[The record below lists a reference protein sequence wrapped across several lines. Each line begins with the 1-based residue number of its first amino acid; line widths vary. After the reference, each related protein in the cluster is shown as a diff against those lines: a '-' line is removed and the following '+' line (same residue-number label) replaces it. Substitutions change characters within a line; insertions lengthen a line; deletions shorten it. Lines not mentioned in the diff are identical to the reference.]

1 MVNLKRILENIRNW
15 IWKFSGEDCKLIEE
29 GAEKGNGIGFIF
41 SVIGC
46 WVIVIIASS
55 MYSSWH
61 FMRNL
66 LTGHELIAGGISLL
80 WALLMT
86 NLYILLLYTIT
97 PTLLKSRQKKKNK
110 KGFKIHEPKS
120 DKSIFFR
127 ILFVGLLALI
137 TAQPLTLGIFEN
149 SDSFRLRLNRY
160 VQEYRNEF
168 ILLADSSIIMSEKS
182 IYRDIE
188 RKISLSRPDGRNNAT
203 EPLILDLLSGKLQ
216 SDSNFLN
223 EGLALYHKLELAK
236 QSRLQER
243 IIDSL
248 DMELSFIINKEVI
261 DDQNFVQNL
270 SSIMI
275 SQNSSYIRFSKELDA
290 FLSLIVTK
298 NAQYDKLDQL
308 LSISNFYVRK
318 IQIINK
324 YYPLAWI
331 INIIVIGVFLFPIW
345 MKYNIRNKY
354 NYYPSKEKL
363 ENDFVKREY
372 DIFKTQ
378 YSDVI
383 YRNWQIRTTFFE
395 AFIDPPFNNHLK
407 EKGQLTCKKEDDL
420 IKEFYDLKGE
430 QDAEW
435 EKTHESHYVEYLDV

>member
-1 MVNLKRILENIRNW
+1 
-15 IWKFSGEDCKLIEE
+15 
-29 GAEKGNGIGFIF
+29 
-41 SVIGC
+41 
-46 WVIVIIASS
+46 
-55 MYSSWH
+55 
-61 FMRNL
+61 
-66 LTGHELIAGGISLL
+66 
-80 WALLMT
+80 
-86 NLYILLLYTIT
+86 
-97 PTLLKSRQKKKNK
+97 
-110 KGFKIHEPKS
+110 
-120 DKSIFFR
+120 
-127 ILFVGLLALI
+127 
-137 TAQPLTLGIFEN
+137 
-149 SDSFRLRLNRY
+149 
-160 VQEYRNEF
+160 
-168 ILLADSSIIMSEKS
+168 MSEKS